1 MKTKP
6 IVIVFFLFASLISGG
21 CTTMWTQMNHN
32 NGRQGVS
39 SSLVDYLYPNGE
51 IPEKPS
57 DELPTLKVPLRIGLA
72 FVPGSD
78 AAGFNE
84 SRKQQLLEKVKL
96 HFKKYPFIDE
106 IHIIPETYLSARRG
120 FQTVEQVAR
129 LYGVDVVALV
139 SYDQIIHTEDTKA
152 SLLYWTIVGAYFIKG
167 SQFDTAT
174 FVDTAVFDIN
184 TRKLL
189 FRAPGV
195 DDLEATATLVNS
207 PEALREA
214 RSKSFENAVTNMISN
229 LDKEMSTFK
238 DRIKDDEDKVANVS
252 YRAGYSGG
260 GAMVWSLVLL
270 LVPATTHWIFKG
282 CLFGRRCGKTEC

>member
-6 IVIVFFLFASLISGG
+6 MIKALFLLMALLSSA
-21 CTTMWTQMNHN
+21 CTTTWTQMNQN
-32 NGRQGVS
+32 NNRQGVS
-39 SSLVDYLYPNGE
+39 SSLVDYLYPDGE
-51 IPEKPS
+51 IPEQPS

-96 HFKKYPFIDE
+96 HFMKYPFIDE
-106 IHIIPETYLSARRG
+106 IQIIPETYLSARRG
-120 FQTVEQVAR
+120 FTTVGQVAR
-129 LYGVDVVALV
+129 LYGVDVMALV
-139 SYDQIIHTEDTKA
+139 SYDQVIHTDDTKA

-174 FVDTAVFDIN
+174 FVDTAVFDVS

-195 DDLEATATLVNS
+195 DDLEATATLINS

-214 RSKSFENAVTNMISN
+214 RTKSFENAVTNMVTN
-229 LDKEMSTFK
+229 LDKEMSGFK
-238 DRIKDDEDKVANVS
+238 DRINNKQDKVANVS
-252 YRAGYSGG
+252 YRADYNGG
-260 GAMVWSLVLL
+260 GAMLWCLVLL
-270 LVPATTHWIFKG
+270 FVPITARRIRQNGIFPTVGGVKM
-282 CLFGRRCGKTEC
+282 

>member
-6 IVIVFFLFASLISGG
+6 MIKALFLLMALLSSA
-21 CTTMWTQMNHN
+21 CTTTWTQMNQN
-32 NGRQGVS
+32 NNRQGVS
-39 SSLVDYLYPNGE
+39 SSLDDYLYPDGE
-51 IPEKPS
+51 IPEQPS

-96 HFKKYPFIDE
+96 HFMKYPFIDE
-106 IHIIPETYLSARRG
+106 IQIIPETYLSARRG
-120 FQTVEQVAR
+120 FKTVEQVAR
-129 LYGVDVVALV
+129 LYGVDVMALV
-139 SYDQIIHTEDTKA
+139 SYDQVIHTDDTKA

-174 FVDTAVFDIN
+174 FVDTAVFDVS

-195 DDLEATATLVNS
+195 DDLEATATLINS

-214 RSKSFENAVTNMISN
+214 RTKSFENAVTNMVTN
-229 LDKEMSTFK
+229 LDKEMSGFK
-238 DRIKDDEDKVANVS
+238 DRINNKQDKVANVS
-252 YRAGYSGG
+252 YRDGYTGG
-260 GAMVWSLVLL
+260 GAMLWCLVLL
-270 LVPATTHWIFKG
+270 IIPIAT
-282 CLFGRRCGKTEC
+282 RRIRQKNFSVVG